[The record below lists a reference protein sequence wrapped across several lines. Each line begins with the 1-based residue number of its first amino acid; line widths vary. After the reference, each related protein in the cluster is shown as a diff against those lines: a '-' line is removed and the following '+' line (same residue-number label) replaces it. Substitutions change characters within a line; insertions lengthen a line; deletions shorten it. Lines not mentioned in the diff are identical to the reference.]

1 MLEDNQKKSEW
12 SEREMGAFW
21 TQEGKKGKYLTG
33 YIEVDELGVKRKIRV
48 VVFSNK
54 HKINEKAPDYKLYV
68 SKEKAESPPA
78 DDKEDNSNNSELPES
93 LV

>member
-21 TQEGKKGKYLTG
+21 TQDGKKGKYLTG
-33 YIEVDELGVKRKIRV
+33 YVEVDEKKIRV
-48 VVFSNK
+48 VVFPNR
-54 HKINEKAPDYKLYV
+54 HKINEKAPDYKLYI
-68 SKEKAESPPA
+68 SKDKPSSLDSAK
-78 DDKEDNSNNSELPES
+78 KEDNSNNDELPDT